1 MMDPSVLSFRGLASS
16 FDLTVNPSSYLFM
29 QPKACSEAALSLLNC
44 MEESKCVKE
53 DKNSVYDCL
62 KKQNDDPAMS
72 DVCKAQRNA
81 YYMCKHSQ
89 LNMRTRIRGTRAY

>member
-1 MMDPSVLSFRGLASS
+1 MLIDH
-16 FDLTVNPSSYLFM
+16 T
-29 QPKACSEAALSLLNC
+29 QPKACSEAALSLLTC
-44 MEESKCVKE
+44 MEESKCCKE

-62 KKQNDDPAMS
+62 KKQNEDPSMA

-81 YYMCKHSQ
+81 YYLCKHSQ

>member
-1 MMDPSVLSFRGLASS
+1 M
-16 FDLTVNPSSYLFM
+16 
-29 QPKACSEAALSLLNC
+29 PKACSEAALSLLTC
-44 MEESKCVKE
+44 MEESKCVKDE
-53 DKNSVYDCL
+53 KHSVYDCL
-62 KKQNDDPAMS
+62 KKQNEDPAMA